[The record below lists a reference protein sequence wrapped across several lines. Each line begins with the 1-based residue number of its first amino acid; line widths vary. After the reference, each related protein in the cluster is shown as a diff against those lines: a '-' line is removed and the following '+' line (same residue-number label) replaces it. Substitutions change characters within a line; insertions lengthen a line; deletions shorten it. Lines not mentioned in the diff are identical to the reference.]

1 VAGPAIR
8 RGEVWWVAL
17 DPAVGGEIR
26 KTRPAVVVS
35 NDEANRHQN
44 RVQVVP
50 LSSRST
56 PVRSWE
62 AQVTIK
68 GRSGKAMADQ
78 IRTVAK
84 ERLLQRMARVTAA
97 ELTAIDRAIK
107 VQLGLG

>member
-17 DPAVGGEIR
+17 DPATGGEIR

-50 LSSRST
+50 LTGRPT

-62 AQVTIK
+62 AQIVIE
-68 GRSGKAMADQ
+68 GRSSKAMADQ

-84 ERLLQRMARVTAA
+84 ERLLQRIARVSAA
-97 ELTAIDRAIK
+97 ELTAIERAIK

>member
-1 VAGPAIR
+1 MTGPAIR

-35 NDEANRHQN
+35 NDDANALLN

-50 LSSRST
+50 LTSN
-56 PVRSWE
+56 VRRVYPCDALIRIGPRTS
-62 AQVTIK
+62 
-68 GRSGKAMADQ
+68 KATADQ

-84 ERLLQRMARVTAA
+84 ERFGTRVGTISA
-97 ELTAIDRAIK
+97 EEMNALEQAIRI
-107 VQLGLG
+107 QLGL

>member
-17 DPAVGGEIR
+17 DPALGGEIR

-35 NDEANRHQN
+35 NDDANRHQN

-50 LSSRST
+50 LTTRVT
-56 PVRSWE
+56 PPRSWE
-62 AQVTIK
+62 AQVTID
-68 GRSGKAMADQ
+68 GNVGKAMADQ

-97 ELTAIDRAIK
+97 ELAAIERAIK